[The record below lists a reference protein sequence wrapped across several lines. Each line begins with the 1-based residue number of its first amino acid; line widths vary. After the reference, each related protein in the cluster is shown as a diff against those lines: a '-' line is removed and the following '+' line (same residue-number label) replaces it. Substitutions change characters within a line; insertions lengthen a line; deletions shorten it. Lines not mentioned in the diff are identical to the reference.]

1 MKEQMLS
8 KGWSLT
14 IPKENVYHIA
24 PDPIPVTIPGSV
36 YSCLLENDLMP
47 DPYWRDNELDALK
60 LMENDFIFTE
70 RFSVENGLMDSDQVI
85 LRFDGID
92 TVADIELNGQL
103 LGHAENMHRSYEY
116 EVKGILTEGENE
128 LKVTFYS
135 PTKFIA
141 ASHERIGNM
150 ESTDAMPGYPQLR
163 KAHCMF
169 GWDWG
174 PRLPD
179 AGFYRPVRLLGVN
192 KARFTDDVR
201 ILQEHHIAGKDV
213 HGNRVESVQLTYTA
227 ELAYTDPEEKA
238 RQLALAE
245 SANGAG
251 PAGVHVTAEL
261 TDLEGNVVCFSEA
274 AESTGKVENETGGL
288 HTEVL
293 QNILGKA
300 RKKGAA
306 TGEVTLKNPQL
317 WWPNG
322 YGEQPLYTVTLH
334 LVDDATGEELD
345 SCIKRIGLRTAEVD
359 VSPFPEEEKDPH
371 IGPQIRKDRKEGRHF
386 NFVVNGLPI
395 FAMGGDY
402 IPEDNILQRVTRE
415 RTEILLR
422 DAAEAHYNSIRIWGG
437 GYYLDDFFYD
447 LCDEYGLLVWQDF
460 MFACASYELEDAFEE
475 NLKAEFTEVVR
486 RLRHH
491 ACLGIWCGNNEM
503 ETEVLEDHW
512 NGEFNGIVPG
522 TEGIAPV
529 RRASN
534 KQYYDYIK
542 LYEYILPRIL
552 KEEDP
557 VTFYW
562 PSSPSS
568 GGNYEDAYEENIGD
582 AHYWGV
588 WHGGDQFPDYRK
600 HHFRFLSEFGFQ
612 SFPCMA
618 TVESFT
624 EEGDRNVFSEI
635 MEMHQR
641 NTAAN
646 GKIMNYLSATYRY
659 PKDFDQLLYC
669 SQMLQLDAI
678 RYGVEYFRRIRGTCM
693 GTVVWQ
699 LNDIWPVASWSSID
713 YYGRWKALHYGEK
726 RFFAPISI
734 TCEEHGRLD
743 QKPFVNSLPVPVEYS
758 AALHVANETGEEVA
772 GTVRWQLRRPDS
784 SVIRKGES
792 QITIAPYSGTW
803 LEKEIFNQDGDER
816 DMHLYYEFVQGD
828 EVVSSGSALFVAP
841 KHYHFADP
849 QLTVKVEGDCI
860 VVSSQAYAKGVCI
873 ESADGNLRLADN
885 FFDMEA
891 GTRRIPIAGA
901 LPEGELRIRSVYEI
915 A

>member
-1 MKEQMLS
+1 MKQQILS
-8 KGWSLT
+8 KGWTLT
-14 IPKENVYHIA
+14 IPEDNVYHIG
-24 PDPIPVTIPGSV
+24 PEPIPATIPGSV
-36 YSCLLENDLMP
+36 YSCLLENKLMP

-60 LMENDFIFTE
+60 LMENDFVFTE
-70 RFSVENGLMDSDQVI
+70 HFVPEAEVFAAERII
-85 LRFDGID
+85 LKFDGID
-92 TVADIELNGQL
+92 TIADISLNGTF
-103 LGHAENMHRSYEY
+103 LGHTENMHRSFEF
-116 EVKGILTEGENE
+116 EVKDLLKEGENE
-128 LKVTFYS
+128 LSVKFYS

-141 ASHERIGNM
+141 ASHEKIKNM

-179 AGFYRPVRLLGVN
+179 AGFYRPIRLLGVN
-192 KARFTDDVR
+192 KARLSNDVR
-201 ILQEHHIAGKDV
+201 ILQEHDITGKTV
-213 HGNRVESVQLTYTA
+213 HGNVVDKVLLTVTSV
-227 ELAYTDPEEKA
+227 TDP
-238 RQLALAE
+238 
-245 SANGAG
+245 AG
-251 PAGVHVTAEL
+251 IDGVHTEITL
-261 TDLEGNVVCFSEA
+261 TDSEGKEQSFA
-274 AESTGKVENETGGL
+274 AQTPFAGTLTVENP
-288 HTEVL
+288 
-293 QNILGKA
+293 K
-300 RKKGAA
+300 
-306 TGEVTLKNPQL
+306 L

-322 YGEQPLYTVTLH
+322 YGDQNLYTVTVRLIE
-334 LVDDATGEELD
+334 DATGEELD
-345 SCIKRIGLRTAEVD
+345 RTEKRIGLRTVTVD
-359 VSPFPEEEKDPH
+359 TSPFPEEERDPH
-371 IGPQIRKDRKEGRHF
+371 IGPQVKEDRKEGRHF
-386 NFVVNGLPI
+386 DFVVNGLPI

-402 IPEDNILQRVTRE
+402 IPEDNILQRVNRD
-415 RTEILLR
+415 RTEILLK

-460 MFACASYELEDAFEE
+460 MFACASYELTDSFEE
-475 NLKAEFTEVVR
+475 NLTAEFVEVVR

-491 ACLGIWCGNNEM
+491 ASMGVWCGNNEM

-512 NGEFNGIVPG
+512 NGMFNEMMPG
-522 TEGIAPV
+522 TGGIPAV
-529 RRASN
+529 HKASN

-542 LYEYILPRIL
+542 LYEYILP
-552 KEEDP
+552 KVMKAEAPDA
-557 VTFYW
+557 FYW

-588 WHGGDQFPDYRK
+588 WHGGDQFSDYRK

-618 TVESFT
+618 TIRSFT
-624 EEGDRNVFSEI
+624 EPEDRNVFSEI

-659 PKDFDQLLYC
+659 PKNFDELLYC

-713 YYGRWKALHYGEK
+713 YFGRWKALHYGEK

-743 QKPFVNSLPVPVEYS
+743 QKPFVNSLPIPVEYS
-758 AALHVANETGEEVA
+758 AALHVANETAETVK

-784 SVIRKGES
+784 SIIQENEKE
-792 QITIAPYSGTW
+792 ITVMPYSGTW
-803 LEKEIFNQDGDER
+803 LDKEIYNGIADER
-816 DMHLYYEFVQGD
+816 EMHLYYEFVQDG
-828 EVVSSGSALFVAP
+828 EIVSSGSALFVAP

-849 QLTVKVEGDCI
+849 KLSVEVQGDTVTVKSEG
-860 VVSSQAYAKGVCI
+860 YAKGVCV
-873 ESADGNLRLADN
+873 ESEDGDLRLSDN
-885 FFDMEA
+885 FFDMEK
-891 GTRRIPIAGA
+891 GERTLTIMGKKPEGA
-901 LPEGELRIRSVYEI
+901 LRVRSVYDI
-915 A
+915 APVEE

>member
-1 MKEQMLS
+1 MTEQLLS
-8 KGWSLT
+8 QNWTLT
-14 IPKENVYHIA
+14 ILGDNVYHIGG
-24 PDPIPVTIPGSV
+24 DPIPASIPGSV
-36 YSCLLENDLMP
+36 YSCLLENKLMP

-60 LMENDFIFTE
+60 LMENDFIFAETFVPE
-70 RFSVENGLMDSDQVI
+70 KDILESDRVV

-92 TVADIELNGQL
+92 TIADIVLNGEF

-116 EVKGILTEGENE
+116 DVKSILKPGENE
-128 LKVTFYS
+128 LKVTFSS

-141 ASHERIGNM
+141 ASHEKIGNM

-179 AGFYRPVRLLGVN
+179 AGFYRPVRLLGV
-192 KARFTDDVR
+192 KRARLSNDIH
-201 ILQEHHIAGKDV
+201 ILQEHTVVGSGV
-213 HGNRVESVQLTYTA
+213 HGDEVSCVRLTLTARTDSAVERTS
-227 ELAYTDPEEKA
+227 
-238 RQLALAE
+238 
-245 SANGAG
+245 G
-251 PAGVHVTAEL
+251 
-261 TDLEGNVVCFSEA
+261 
-274 AESTGKVENETGGL
+274 
-288 HTEVL
+288 
-293 QNILGKA
+293 
-300 RKKGAA
+300 KGAA
-306 TGEVTLKNPQL
+306 DQKGTGVSRSHTDDAFAEGTHLEAILLTPDNKEIPFASEGTACGAAVMELQVENPQL

-322 YGEQPLYTVTLH
+322 YGEQPLYTVKAS
-334 LVDDATGEELD
+334 LVENETGEVLDQELR
-345 SCIKRIGLRTAEVD
+345 RIGLRTVTVD
-359 VSPFPEEEKDPH
+359 TSPIPDEEKDPH
-371 IGPQIRKDRKEGRHF
+371 IGPQVRQDRKEGRHF

-402 IPEDNILQRVTRE
+402 IPEDNILQRVNRQ
-415 RTEILLR
+415 RTEVLLK

-460 MFACASYELEDAFEE
+460 MFACASYELSDEFEE
-475 NLKAEFTEVVR
+475 NLREEFVEVVR

-491 ACLGIWCGNNEM
+491 ASMGLWCGNNEM

-512 NGEFNGIVPG
+512 EGTFNGILPG
-522 TEGIAPV
+522 TQGIAPV
-529 RRASN
+529 HKASN
-534 KQYYDYIK
+534 KQFYDYIK
-542 LYEYILPRIL
+542 LYEYILPQVM
-552 KEEDP
+552 KQEAPEA
-557 VTFYW
+557 FYW

-588 WHGGDQFPDYRK
+588 WHGGDQFSDYRR

-618 TVESFT
+618 TVRSFT
-624 EEGDRNVFSEI
+624 EPQDRNVFSEI

-743 QKPFVNSLPVPVEYS
+743 QKPFVNSLPIPVEYS
-758 AALHVANETGEEVA
+758 AALHVANETAETVE
-772 GTVRWQLRRPDS
+772 GTVAWKLCLPDS
-784 SVIRKGES
+784 SVLREGNE
-792 QITIAPYSGTW
+792 QVRVQPYSGIW
-803 LEKEIFNQDGDER
+803 LEKEIFNGAADER
-816 DMHLYYEFVQGD
+816 EMHLYYEFRQGD
-828 EVVSSGSALFVAP
+828 QVVSSGTALFVAP

-849 QLTVKVEGDCI
+849 QLRARVEGNEVI
-860 VVSSQAYAKGVCI
+860 VTSEAYAKGVCV
-873 ESADGNLRLADN
+873 ESEDGNLRLSDN
-885 FFDMEA
+885 FFDMEK
-891 GTRRIPIAGA
+891 GERRLLVQGV
-901 LPEGELRIRSVYEI
+901 LPEGELRVRSVYDI

>member
-1 MKEQMLS
+1 MKQQILS
-8 KGWSLT
+8 KGWTLT
-14 IPKENVYHIA
+14 IPEDNVYHIG
-24 PDPIPVTIPGSV
+24 PEPIPATIPGSV
-36 YSCLLENDLMP
+36 YSCLLENSLMP

-70 RFSVENGLMDSDQVI
+70 HFVPEEEVWTSDRVI
-85 LRFDGID
+85 LKFDGID
-92 TVADIELNGQL
+92 TIADITLNGTF
-103 LGHAENMHRSYEY
+103 LGHTENMHRSFEF
-116 EVKGILTEGENE
+116 EVKDLLKEGENE
-128 LKVTFYS
+128 LTVKFSS

-141 ASHERIGNM
+141 ASHEKIKNM

-179 AGFYRPVRLLGVN
+179 AGFYRPIHLIGVN
-192 KARFTDDVR
+192 RARLSDDVR
-201 ILQEHHIAGKDV
+201 VMQEHEITGSGV
-213 HGNRVESVQLTYTA
+213 HGNEVSRVNLIVTA
-227 ELAYTDPEEKA
+227 VTDPAHAPGVHTEMTLTDPEGKQMSFTA
-238 RQLALAE
+238 KD
-245 SANGAG
+245 AG
-251 PAGVHVTAEL
+251 RAVL
-261 TDLEGNVVCFSEA
+261 T
-274 AESTGKVENETGGL
+274 VENP
-288 HTEVL
+288 
-293 QNILGKA
+293 K
-300 RKKGAA
+300 
-306 TGEVTLKNPQL
+306 L

-322 YGEQPLYTVTLH
+322 YGRQDLYTVTVR

-345 SCIKRIGLRTAEVD
+345 RTEKRIGLRTVTVD
-359 VSPFPEEEKDPH
+359 TSPFPEETRDPH
-371 IGPQIRKDRKEGRHF
+371 IGPQIREDRKEGRHF
-386 NFVVNGLPI
+386 DFVVNGLHI

-402 IPEDNILQRVTRE
+402 IPEDNILQRVNRD

-460 MFACASYELEDAFEE
+460 MFACASYELTDSFEE
-475 NLKAEFTEVVR
+475 NLKAEFVEVIR

-491 ACLGIWCGNNEM
+491 ASMGLWCGNNEM

-512 NGEFNGIVPG
+512 NGMFNEMMPG
-522 TEGIAPV
+522 TGGIPAV
-529 RRASN
+529 HKASN

-542 LYEYILPRIL
+542 LYEYILPKIMQQ
-552 KEEDP
+552 EAPDA
-557 VTFYW
+557 FYW

-588 WHGGDQFPDYRK
+588 WHGGDQFSDYRK

-618 TVESFT
+618 TIRSFT
-624 EEGDRNVFSEI
+624 EPEDRNVFSEI

-659 PKDFDQLLYC
+659 PKNFDELLYC

-699 LNDIWPVASWSSID
+699 LNDIWPVASWASID
-713 YYGRWKALHYGEK
+713 YFGRWKALHYGEK

-758 AALHVANETGEEVA
+758 AALHVANETDQTVR

-784 SVIRKGES
+784 SVIQENEKE
-792 QITIAPYSGTW
+792 IEVAPYSGTW
-803 LEKEIFNQDGDER
+803 LDKEIYNDAADER
-816 DMHLYYEFVQGD
+816 EMHLYYEFVRNG
-828 EVVSSGSALFVAP
+828 EVISSGSALFVAP
-841 KHYHFADP
+841 KHYRFANP
-849 QLTVKVEGDCI
+849 KLTVSADGNTVTVKSEG
-860 VVSSQAYAKGVCI
+860 YAKGVCV
-873 ESADGNLRLADN
+873 ESADGNLRLSDN
-885 FFDMEA
+885 FFDMEK
-891 GTRRIPIAGA
+891 GERTLTILGRR
-901 LPEGELRIRSVYEI
+901 PEGELSVRSVYDI
-915 A
+915 ASVEEG

>member
-1 MKEQMLS
+1 MTEQLLS
-8 KGWSLT
+8 KNWTLT
-14 IPKENVYHIA
+14 ILGDNVYHIGA
-24 PDPIPVTIPGSV
+24 DPIPASVPGSV
-36 YSCLLENDLMP
+36 YSCLLENRLMP

-60 LMENDFIFTE
+60 LMENDFVFRE
-70 RFSVENGLMDSDQVI
+70 AFVPEAAVFESDRVI

-92 TVADIELNGQL
+92 TIADVELNGVL
-103 LGHAENMHRSYEY
+103 LGHTENMHRSFEY
-116 EVKGILTEGENE
+116 DVKQLLKSGENE
-128 LKVTFYS
+128 LKVTVYS

-141 ASHERIGNM
+141 AAHERIGNM

-179 AGFYRPVRLLGVN
+179 AGLYRPVRLLGV
-192 KARFTDDVR
+192 KRARLSNDIR
-201 ILQEHHIAGKDV
+201 ILQEHTVAATGV
-213 HGNRVESVQLTYTA
+213 HGNEVSRVGLTLTARTDSVAGSETHSGT
-227 ELAYTDPEEKA
+227 
-238 RQLALAE
+238 
-245 SANGAG
+245 SAANDS
-251 PAGVHVTAEL
+251 GVHVDERFAPGTHLEAVLVTPQGEEFL
-261 TDLEGNVVCFSEA
+261 FAPKGSTD
-274 AESTGKVENETGGL
+274 
-288 HTEVL
+288 
-293 QNILGKA
+293 
-300 RKKGAA
+300 GAA
-306 TGEVTLKNPQL
+306 VMELQVEHPRL

-322 YGEQPLYTVTLH
+322 YGEQPLYTVKIS
-334 LVDDATGEELD
+334 LVDDATGDVLD
-345 SCIKRIGLRTAEVD
+345 FETRRIGLRTVTVD
-359 VSPFPEEEKDPH
+359 TSLIPEEEKDPH
-371 IGPQIRKDRKEGRHF
+371 LGPQLRQDRKEGRRF

-402 IPEDNILQRVTRE
+402 IPEDNILQRVNKQ
-415 RTEILLR
+415 RTEMLLK

-460 MFACASYELEDAFEE
+460 MFACASYELNGEFEQ
-475 NLKAEFTEVVR
+475 NLREEFVEVVR

-491 ACLGIWCGNNEM
+491 ASIGLWCGNNEM
-503 ETEVLEDHW
+503 ETEILEDHW
-512 NGEFNGIVPG
+512 EGEFNGILPG
-522 TEGIAPV
+522 TQGIASV
-529 RRASN
+529 HKASN
-534 KQYYDYIK
+534 KQFYDYIK
-542 LYEYILPRIL
+542 LYEYILPQVMQQ
-552 KEEDP
+552 EAPEA
-557 VTFYW
+557 FYW

-588 WHGGDQFPDYRK
+588 WHGGDQFSDYRK

-618 TVESFT
+618 TVKSFT
-624 EEGDRNVFSEI
+624 EPQDRNVFSEI

-678 RYGVEYFRRIRGTCM
+678 RYGVEHFRRIRGTCM
-693 GTVVWQ
+693 GTMVWQ

-726 RFFAPISI
+726 RFFAPVSI

-758 AALHVANETGEEVA
+758 AALHVANETAE
-772 GTVRWQLRRPDS
+772 TVRGMVCWRLCLPDS
-784 SVIRKGES
+784 SILKEGSKQVSVE
-792 QITIAPYSGTW
+792 PYSGVW
-803 LEKEIFNQDGDER
+803 LEKEIYNGIADER
-816 DMHLYYEFVQGD
+816 EMHLYYEFRQGR
-828 EVVSSGSALFVAP
+828 ETVSSGTALFVAP
-841 KHYHFADP
+841 KHYRFEDP
-849 QLTVKVEGDCI
+849 KLNVRIEGDAII
-860 VVSSQAYAKGVCI
+860 VTSEAYAKGVCI
-873 ESADGNLRLADN
+873 ETADGNLRLSDN
-885 FFDMEA
+885 FFDMEK
-891 GTRRIPIAGA
+891 GERRILICGA
-901 LPEGELRIRSVYEI
+901 IPNGAIRARSVYDI